1 MGFPPAEERNDSLNA
16 MSITDIYGA
25 GWRPQ
30 HLLQLQELESNAL
43 DTMFI
48 ILSDVQLDRPI
59 VMDKLLEVFQG
70 FEGTEGNIVFIL
82 IGNFI
87 TKSITVPGGRD
98 HARNTFK
105 TLSEVISSCPRLA
118 NQAKFV
124 LVPGPIDPGLSSALP
139 RRPLPEI
146 LVKDLMKNI
155 PNVSFASN
163 PCRIRFFTQEI
174 VIYR

>member
-1 MGFPPAEERNDSLNA
+1 MGFPPAEERNDSIGA
-16 MSITDIYGA
+16 MGITDIFGS

-30 HLLQLQELESNAL
+30 HLQQLQELESNSQ

-48 ILSDVQLDRPI
+48 ILSDVQLDRPM

-70 FEGTEGNIVFIL
+70 FEGTDGNIIFIL

-87 TKSITVPGGRD
+87 TKPITVPGGRD

-105 TLSEVISSCPRLA
+105 TLSEIIVSCPQLA

-124 LVPGPIDPGLSSALP
+124 LVPGLWKSVVSDDDDA
-139 RRPLPEI
+139 
-146 LVKDLMKNI
+146 DD
-155 PNVSFASN
+155 NV
-163 PCRIRFFTQEI
+163 CRSD
-174 VIYR
+174 